1 MTRGNGG
8 LPQENLSN
16 RPEGW
21 PDSEISYLRG
31 EIARLRAELAKVT
44 GRTPGHD
51 WELRERGLTNWMEWR

>member
-1 MTRGNGG
+1 MTHGNGG
-8 LPQENLSN
+8 SPQENLSN

-21 PDSEISYLRG
+21 PDNEISYLRG